1 MTTLRF
7 QHGERLK
14 SRKEIERLFKAG
26 SHACMGYPLRLVW
39 RPMER
44 RRSEF
49 PVQMTVS
56 VSKKRFKRAVDRN
69 RVKRLVREAYRLNK
83 SALFEELAAEE
94 QQLAWMIIFVGKE
107 LPEYQQVEKAMKKL
121 LRKFLR
127 QYQEQSTND

>member
-1 MTTLRF
+1 
-7 QHGERLK
+7 
-14 SRKEIERLFKAG
+14 
-26 SHACMGYPLRLVW
+26 
-39 RPMER
+39 
-44 RRSEF
+44 
-49 PVQMTVS
+49 MTVS

-83 SALFEELAAEE
+83 GALFEELAAEE